1 MNLEKLREQ
10 LEIDEGVKYETYNDH
25 LGFATFGVGHLVL
38 ESDPEFGQEIGTPVD
53 ADRVAEAFESDCE
66 SVLRD
71 CNILYEDFDDLPE
84 EAQQIISNMMFNMGR
99 PRLTKF
105 RGMKRGVDSRDWNAA
120 ADEMVDS
127 AWYRQVTNRAD
138 RLVTRMR
145 NIATVWGSSTVN
157 MEQSIAMVIC
167 TDKKYVFVK
176 VYKTGGTSIYREL
189 KKHSKSQ
196 YLLGTMYGNG
206 TGVLQDYKTAVNA
219 AEQGHDSGVK
229 RKHDHVKS
237 SWIKENAFP
246 ELGLDWDKY
255 FKFGFVRNP
264 WDREL
269 SNYFFNSGKLKPPE
283 DISFKEWLNIRLQKN
298 GFIRSHNSSQCD
310 YLTDVN
316 YVARFEN
323 YDEEVKYL
331 FNRIGVPMPQPLM
344 HINKTDHKPYY
355 EYYDD
360 IDIMKVQQWYEK
372 DIEMYNYE
380 FGE

>member
-1 MNLEKLREQ
+1 
-10 LEIDEGVKYETYNDH
+10 
-25 LGFATFGVGHLVL
+25 
-38 ESDPEFGQEIGTPVD
+38 
-53 ADRVAEAFESDCE
+53 
-66 SVLRD
+66 
-71 CNILYEDFDDLPE
+71 
-84 EAQQIISNMMFNMGR
+84 
-99 PRLTKF
+99 
-105 RGMKRGVDSRDWNAA
+105 
-120 ADEMVDS
+120 
-127 AWYRQVTNRAD
+127 
-138 RLVTRMR
+138 
-145 NIATVWGSSTVN
+145 
-157 MEQSIAMVIC
+157 MVIC

-269 SNYFFNSGKLKPPE
+269 SNPPE